1 MFCVVFFYYYFPI
14 WGKQQMNA
22 QCTWTTKY
30 EIFTFFCFGVHQ
42 PWRRGVVN
50 VSIWVTAP
58 FSQSRARTSALDWDV
73 RVPFVW
79 RIKWQEAG
87 GRQRKWWV
95 NEIRLRSLIRDGVYT
110 RLRRALSIG
119 IGNGILFI
127 QCYQNLPKVSSGTK
141 IVQIPSPQMLGVE
154 FMQPNQHIV
163 PKIMVD
169 QQQENKMSMKSN
181 ISVVQL
187 VHTLYVQK

>member
-1 MFCVVFFYYYFPI
+1 
-14 WGKQQMNA
+14 MNA

-30 EIFTFFCFGVHQ
+30 EIFTFFLFWGAPTMEKGGGQCLDLGNRSFQSESGSYVCSGLGCKSPFCMEDQ
-42 PWRRGVVN
+42 VARG
-50 VSIWVTAP
+50 
-58 FSQSRARTSALDWDV
+58 
-73 RVPFVW
+73 
-79 RIKWQEAG
+79 
-87 GRQRKWWV
+87 WWTVAEMVV

-154 FMQPNQHIV
+154 FM
-163 PKIMVD
+163 
-169 QQQENKMSMKSN
+169 
-181 ISVVQL
+181 
-187 VHTLYVQK
+187 